1 VRAFL
6 VVLIGAVVVGGC
18 AAKQKEL
25 PTQPASDPATSGA
38 ASPGSPNNVDLAR
51 DEYDRA
57 VADYQNCILDNTA
70 NLNACERKRAT
81 MNAAATV
88 LFGRPN
94 KGSSIVNEGR

>member
-38 ASPGSPNNVDLAR
+38 ASPGSPNNRVSPNNVDLAR

-57 VADYQNCILDNTA
+57 VADYQTA
-70 NLNACERKRAT
+70 
-81 MNAAATV
+81 
-88 LFGRPN
+88 F
-94 KGSSIVNEGR
+94 